1 MVAWYKF
8 TFAVCLFSLILGTFS
23 NENSKENVKNPKGLF
38 SKTTTLDD
46 FLYISLPSPHNYDMK
61 MLNFTCVNKR
71 RRIFLSLS
79 KLECGLHINSRKIRL
94 HLTFSAN
101 WNKLDRVSK
110 KREFIFKVAF
120 SLPSPSPSPSAMLK
134 LPILIGGVSV
144 SIALPYTAISRKVVG
159 KKCARD
165 NPER

>member
-8 TFAVCLFSLILGTFS
+8 TFAVFLFSLILGTFN

-38 SKTTTLDD
+38 SKTTILDVYHA
-46 FLYISLPSPHNYDMK
+46 FLYISLPSPHDYDVK
-61 MLNFTCVNKR
+61 MPNFTCVNKR

-79 KLECGLHINSRKIRL
+79 KLECGLQEINSGKIRL

-110 KREFIFKVAF
+110 KENSF
-120 SLPSPSPSPSAMLK
+120 LK
-134 LPILIGGVSV
+134 
-144 SIALPYTAISRKVVG
+144 
-159 KKCARD
+159 
-165 NPER
+165 